1 MSQGLTPYLCCAD
14 AAASI
19 DFYTAV
25 FGAAEVQRWTG
36 RDGRIGH
43 AELELAG
50 QRLFLADEHPEIGV
64 RGPRALGGTAVSFV
78 LTVPD
83 ADATVARAVDAGAI
97 LERPVT
103 MQEFGARAGWIVDPF
118 GHRWNVQTPVEQVS
132 IKRLRERV
140 SDEYDIAVS
149 RSISGPTSPAP

>member
-14 AAASI
+14 AAAAI
-19 DFYTAV
+19 NFYTTV
-25 FGAAEVQRWTG
+25 FGAVQVQRWTAP
-36 RDGRIGH
+36 DGRIGH

-50 QRLFLADEHPEIGV
+50 QRLYVADEHPEIGV
-64 RGPRALGGTAVSFV
+64 RGPRSFGGTAVSFV
-78 LTVPD
+78 LNVPD
-83 ADATVARAVDAGAI
+83 AGATVARAVDAGAV

-132 IKRLRERV
+132 MEQLHERV
-140 SDEYDIAVS
+140 GDRYNIT
-149 RSISGPTSPAP
+149 G

>member
-14 AAASI
+14 AAAAI
-19 DFYTAV
+19 EFYTNV
-25 FGAAEVQRWTG
+25 FGAAQVQRWTAP
-36 RDGRIGH
+36 DGRIGH

-50 QRLFLADEHPEIGV
+50 QRLYVADEHPEIGV

-78 LTVPD
+78 LSVPD
-83 ADATVARAVDAGAI
+83 ADATVARAVDAGAT

-132 IKRLRERV
+132 MQQLRDRV
-140 SDEYDIAVS
+140 GGEY
-149 RSISGPTSPAP
+149 SITG